1 MNAVGSKNKNTW
13 GSWDKYPGSVDCP
26 AAKLDEVYQFLNG
39 KRSLRVGKY
48 SEAVMDLTGGFKWY
62 YYKGSYFSGINSFS
76 GKTPTNQGD
85 NVTDFSNKHKA
96 TGGHLRNDGNENNYA
111 VKWEGFFVPK
121 KTGSHKFWTES
132 DDMSYLTINNVVV
145 VDNGGLHGMV
155 KAPKNELNP
164 PESSRNYST
173 VYSNQAPGVGHA
185 RSMLDSDQ
193 AWSAA
198 HNVVDQWME
207 IDMGAKNFIAG
218 VVVQGRKGSTQRVTS
233 FDVSIDGKTITSTL
247 KYTSSKDTRQTYT
260 FSNPVIGRKVR
271 FRVKG
276 WNSHASMRAGVI
288 PAKSVNL
295 KAGQKYPIKIYFSE
309 KGGGDELKVW
319 FQGPGM
325 SSAIHDFSGYMVN
338 DNTVG
343 IVSQPSLFL
352 RDENTSA
359 RNNGTGNISGLQ
371 IHDVD
376 CGSDALNGFEL
387 IHKDSNNDV
396 FYNFSCL
403 QPLNLTSINENKTTK
418 NFRGPKS
425 GKPALASVQYL
436 DRHDVDCGSS
446 KPITQFVLSK
456 YDSRNIQYKYKCGD
470 IPFSDVTCRNT
481 STPWNTLSKSVH
493 SLDNH
498 NPKCKSDEY
507 ISKFKLNNN
516 GQGKYRYDYKCCKK
530 K

>member
-1 MNAVGSKNKNTW
+1 MIHILAIILFIIFLIYSIRLNKSEEYTIDSLKVSWVNQANIEGIVTKWIFTLKDSSESVIHTYENSDVNNLKDFTDVNMNIINNKEFDAGIIGDNTLEMYYNETKE
-13 GSWDKYPGSVDCP
+13 SN
-26 AAKLDEVYQFLNG
+26 KLHTKTVKFTQDDFGYIINTSNLEEIDIP
-39 KRSLRVGKY
+39 KP
-48 SEAVMDLTGGFKWY
+48 EAMDLTGGFKWY
-62 YYKGSYFSGINSFS
+62 YYKGSYFSDISSFS
-76 GKTPTNQGD
+76 GKTPTNQGE
-85 NVTDFSNKHKA
+85 NVTDFSSKHKA
-96 TGGHLRNDGNENNYA
+96 TGGHLRNDGNEDYYA

-155 KAPKNELNP
+155 KAPKDELNP

-233 FDVSIDGKTITSTL
+233 FDVLIDGTKITSTL
-247 KYTSSKDTRQTYT
+247 NYTSSKDTRQTYT

-325 SSAIHDFSGYMVN
+325 SSAIHNFSGYM
-338 DNTVG
+338 
-343 IVSQPSLFL
+343 L
-352 RDENTSA
+352 
-359 RNNGTGNISGLQ
+359 
-371 IHDVD
+371 
-376 CGSDALNGFEL
+376 
-387 IHKDSNNDV
+387 K
-396 FYNFSCL
+396 
-403 QPLNLTSINENKTTK
+403 
-418 NFRGPKS
+418 
-425 GKPALASVQYL
+425 
-436 DRHDVDCGSS
+436 
-446 KPITQFVLSK
+446 
-456 YDSRNIQYKYKCGD
+456 
-470 IPFSDVTCRNT
+470 
-481 STPWNTLSKSVH
+481 
-493 SLDNH
+493 
-498 NPKCKSDEY
+498 
-507 ISKFKLNNN
+507 
-516 GQGKYRYDYKCCKK
+516 
-530 K
+530 